1 MTFPHGCTQVSS
13 VTPHGTHNGRF
24 GPIWAVF
31 RSEIDFSDPGRS
43 SRCGAWRRRLT
54 KSHIIHMIFQS
65 IRAAAHTDHTRP
77 PAGPNTAKHS
87 LGPETRRR
95 PCARPRMSRSR
106 PPAPFTP
113 YHCARKSSAGG
124 RSRGALSHSK
134 PVHLRPPYMST
145 YVHIRPPAP
154 HAHTCSPLSHVDT
167 TMKHDPC
174 TRNSISKRHRMWR
187 GLHALPLICLHMHVC
202 RCIFTTRVYVGY
214 ASAAAVG
221 IRLLHLS
228 LSSLQ

>member
-1 MTFPHGCTQVSS
+1 MTRRRPTTQTGPLGGAPRPKRRPAVAAAEQPYGKVTSFGGFVLTFPHGCTQVSS

-31 RSEIDFSDPGRS
+31 RSEIDFSDPGGS

-54 KSHIIHMIFQS
+54 KSHIIHITFQS

-124 RSRGALSHSK
+124 RSRGALSHSE

-145 YVHIRPPAP
+145 NAPPYANAP
-154 HAHTCSPLSHVDT
+154 P
-167 TMKHDPC
+167 
-174 TRNSISKRHRMWR
+174 
-187 GLHALPLICLHMHVC
+187 
-202 RCIFTTRVYVGY
+202 
-214 ASAAAVG
+214 
-221 IRLLHLS
+221 
-228 LSSLQ
+228 